1 MTAISVSTGTTKV
14 WIPVYTP
21 VANMAANWVPIWE
34 I

>member
-14 WIPVYTP
+14 WVPNWTP
-21 VANMAANWVPIWE
+21 AVSMDSNWVPIWS